1 MVTANNL
8 RYRKTNINK
17 TTNHRANLMENL
29 KKKQEEIRIKKGE
42 EKIEETNSV
51 EKNGI
56 EKEGISQDNVAAY
69 KTDKQI
75 TYPLT
80 QYNAEAI
87 KRWKELKKMSSSTVK
102 KSSGQTNTLPTLV
115 TFEDIIPYTAGA
127 TGKIIWRGKNKFIS
141 KKAVLYDT
149 CQVEQDATHQN
160 SVEFNIVDKF
170 GKPDTPPK
178 KTLFCTKSK
187 EQIVN
192 EQENEAAKK
201 FLPTRGG
208 SKPTRGRNRTH
219 RKKRQSRCLRGYK

>member
-1 MVTANNL
+1 MA
-8 RYRKTNINK
+8 
-17 TTNHRANLMENL
+17 NL
-29 KKKQEEIRIKKGE
+29 KKKLKQTNPE
-42 EKIEETNSV
+42 IEETSFSV

-56 EKEGISQDNVAAY
+56 AKEGITKENVQAY
-69 KTDKQI
+69 KTDKHI

-87 KRWKELKKMSSSTVK
+87 HRWKELKKMPFSTVK
-102 KSSGQTNTLPTLV
+102 KSTGQSNTVPTLV

-170 GKPDTPPK
+170 GKPETPPK
-178 KTLFCTKSK
+178 KTLFCTKTK

-192 EQENEAAKK
+192 EQENERAKK
-201 FLPTRGG
+201 FLSTQRGG
-208 SKPTRGRNRTH
+208 NKTH
-219 RKKRQSRCLRGYK
+219 RRKPQSRKCRRGYK